1 MQGNV
6 KILKL
11 SLGLAWLGLAWLH
24 ETKIYLY
31 HNDLIIAYLIKMS
44 SGIIVFKFVI

>member
-6 KILKL
+6 KSIK
-11 SLGLAWLGLAWLH
+11 SALGLAWLH

-31 HNDLIIAYLIKMS
+31 HNGLIIAYLIKMS
-44 SGIIVFKFVI
+44 SDIIVFKLVI